1 MKVKDR
7 KPESGADLYRKLQR
21 ENHELADCNGRLLD
35 QVGAATKQV
44 IELKKEN
51 AELKTDK
58 QYWEQKS
65 NRLTTEWGKTLDQ
78 LAQAKVIIEHQ
89 KELLDSVLQGVDRT
103 EMSAFAKQTFK
114 EAEQFLKEI

>member
-1 MKVKDR
+1 MTNEYVLNDPNSMAQYMR
-7 KPESGADLYRKLQR
+7 D
-21 ENHELADCNGRLLD
+21 
-35 QVGAATKQV
+35 
-44 IELKKEN
+44 KEKEI

-65 NRLTTEWGKTLDQ
+65 NRLATEWGKTLDQ
-78 LAQAKVIIEHQ
+78 LAQTKVIIEHQ

-114 EAEQFLKEI
+114 EVEQFLEKVK